1 MISDEAYRELEN
13 AIGPEN
19 ISREPAIMDGYAWQ
33 ALETTDPDI
42 WTTRPIAVVL
52 PSSIEEVQAII
63 KVCKKYRLRFK
74 AFSTGWGVH
83 ASVGYENVILIDLR
97 RMNRILEID
106 EKNMYAVIE
115 PYVCGA
121 QLQAEAMKVG
131 LNTHMIGAGCG
142 PSPLASATSFQGMGW
157 DGIYMSTSGRNVL
170 GVEWVLPSGEVLRL
184 GSLGSDSG
192 WFCGDGPG
200 PSLRGIMRG
209 AIAAVGSL
217 GVFTKCALKLF
228 NWPGPPQPEVKGLL
242 LDAKTKV
249 ASNFKL
255 YLCTFPDREKF
266 SDAAYKIGEAEI
278 GYIQVKNAIGLM
290 LATMMPHL
298 LKKLSRA
305 DALKKALGAIGH
317 QFMIMFAAHSQNELD
332 YQMKV
337 LSQIVSENQGVLLD
351 ISQIR
356 PFYETFWWG
365 LVRNSIPP
373 LIFRALGNFH
383 LGFGTDESFDSQS
396 FAKKLGEDVKEKWIA
411 DGAILDDLSD
421 NAWMFLYENG
431 MWSHYEELFL
441 FDHRN
446 PKQIGAISS
455 INKNFLQVTKD
466 NNICVGLYAHEPAA
480 RKMFSPLQGNYNHWQ
495 KKILHML
502 GGESVSDTT
511 YYTDE
516 KDL

>member
-1 MISDEAYRELEN
+1 MISDGAYKELEN
-13 AIGPEN
+13 TVGPEN
-19 ISREPAIMDGYAWQ
+19 VSREPAIMDGYAWQ
-33 ALETTDPDI
+33 TLETTDPDI

-52 PSSIEEVQAII
+52 PSSTEEVQAII
-63 KVCKKYRLRFK
+63 QVCKKYGLRFK

-83 ASVGYENVILIDLR
+83 ASAGYENVILIDLR

-142 PSPLASATSFQGMGW
+142 TAPLASATSMQGMGW
-157 DGIYMSTSGRNVL
+157 DGIYMSTSARNVL

-184 GSLGSDSG
+184 GTLGSDSG

-209 AIAAVGSL
+209 WLGAVGSL
-217 GVFTKCALKLF
+217 GVFTKCALKLY
-228 NWPGPPQPEVKGLL
+228 NWPGPPQQEVKGLL

-255 YLCTFPDREKF
+255 YLCTFPDRVKF

-278 GYIQVKNAIGLM
+278 GYIQVKNAVGLL
-290 LATMMPHL
+290 LATMMPLL
-298 LKKLSRA
+298 LKKISHA
-305 DALKKALGAIGH
+305 HAIKKALSSMNH
-317 QFMIMFAAHSQNELD
+317 QFMIMLAANTQDELD
-332 YQMKV
+332 YQVKV
-337 LSQIVSENQGVLLD
+337 LSKIVSENEGVLLD
-351 ISQIR
+351 LSLIQ
-356 PFYETFWWG
+356 PFYETLWWG
-365 LVRNSIPP
+365 LVRDSISPM
-373 LIFRALGNFH
+373 IFRALGNFH
-383 LGFGTDESFDSQS
+383 LAFGIDESFDSQLV
-396 FAKKLGEDVKEKWIA
+396 AKKLGEDIKEKWIA
-411 DGAILDDLSD
+411 SGAILDDLSD

-431 MWSHYEELFL
+431 MWSHFEELFL

-446 PKQIGAISS
+446 SKQIES
-455 INKNFLQVTKD
+455 IPSLNKDFLQITKD
-466 NNICVGLYAHEPAA
+466 NNVCVGLYAHEPIA
-480 RKMFSPLQGNYNHWQ
+480 RKMFSPLQGNYNLWQ
-495 KKILHML
+495 KKILKAL
-502 GGESVSDTT
+502 DGENVSDTT

-516 KDL
+516 RD